1 MEGLKEVIAK
11 YVDPEKVDAIVDE
24 INKELPKHFIP
35 KGRFNEINDELKI
48 VKTQNEEMKKSVEDL
63 SAKASTIEEY
73 QKQIADLSQKNT
85 LIEDTAKKQVAQI
98 TKRTQLKE
106 LLLVNNVHKDAVDL
120 LVDKYQEKV
129 EVDDKGIVGSE
140 DLLKT
145 IKTEKAGLFITTTVD
160 STVKNE
166 NTGGKPQSDAE
177 TEKMRNLFGL
187 PERK

>member
-35 KGRFNEINDELKI
+35 KGRFNEVNDELKI
-48 VKTQNEEMKKSVEDL
+48 VKTQNEEMKKSVDEL

-73 QKQIADLSQKNT
+73 QKQVADLNTKNT
-85 LIEDTAKKQVAQI
+85 EIEANAKKQVAQI

-120 LVDKYQEKV
+120 LVDKYSESVQTDE
-129 EVDDKGIVGSE
+129 KGIVGSD

-145 IKTEKAGLFITTTVD
+145 IKAEKSGLFITTQID
-160 STVKNE
+160 SSIKNE
-166 NTGGKPQSDAE
+166 NNGNKTLPDAE
-177 TEKMRNLFGL
+177 TEKLRSSFGL